1 MDVFQC
7 LYNLSGGNFG
17 VLNRA
22 AITLL
27 PKRNTP
33 TLVTDFRPISLI
45 HSVAKLISKVL
56 AIRLARQM
64 DGLISV
70 AQSAFIKKRCIQ
82 DNFLYVRNVLRNL
95 NASKKPTLFF
105 KLDIARAFDSVSWE
119 YLLEL
124 MQNMDFGPRWR
135 NWICLLFSTTTSKVV
150 LNGDQGNAL
159 HTDVA

>member
-1 MDVFQC
+1 MLAEKAPGPDGFNGTFYKKCWQLIKQDIMDVFQC

-17 VLNRA
+17 ALNRA

-27 PKRNTP
+27 PKRNAP

-70 AQSAFIKKRCIQ
+70 AQSAFIKKKMHSRQLPVCSERAQ
-82 DNFLYVRNVLRNL
+82 EPKCQQKAN
-95 NASKKPTLFF
+95 TFF
-105 KLDIARAFDSVSWE
+105 QARH
-119 YLLEL
+119 
-124 MQNMDFGPRWR
+124 
-135 NWICLLFSTTTSKVV
+135 C
-150 LNGDQGNAL
+150 
-159 HTDVA
+159 